1 MDMDI
6 SQLLLHK
13 PAGSPVPMPPQI
25 EAPAAVADDPA
36 QHAEQLRSVS
46 KQFEAVFLHQ
56 IVKQMQETIDYASF
70 DEEDGSGEHIQ
81 SMYWS
86 SMADTV
92 AQQGGMGFWKIIYDD
107 LARSQGIDIAQ
118 HPAERRLDVQ
128 A

>member
-6 SQLLLHK
+6 SQILLHK
-13 PAGSPVPMPPQI
+13 PAISPAHDLPRFDPPV
-25 EAPAAVADDPA
+25 AAAEDPA

-86 SMADTV
+86 SMADTM
-92 AQQGGMGFWKIIYDD
+92 AQQGGVGFWKVIYDD

-128 A
+128 I